1 MQRLAE
7 LRNLKVTKKLSIDE
21 LEKLLITSVN
31 LEQVHRE
38 LNNLNLFNTDNI
50 KKAIDNLEKQIET
63 KKKTFSNQLLRSY
76 CNRIDS
82 ISSQINYLEERRQL
96 KSEQDKI
103 TKALKLLR
111 QKKLPIKS
119 QEDLLLTR
127 ISLESEGY

>member
-50 KKAIDNLEKQIET
+50 KKAIDNLKKQIET
-63 KKKTFSNQLLRSY
+63 KKKN
-76 CNRIDS
+76 I
-82 ISSQINYLEERRQL
+82 
-96 KSEQDKI
+96 
-103 TKALKLLR
+103 
-111 QKKLPIKS
+111 
-119 QEDLLLTR
+119 
-127 ISLESEGY
+127 